1 MAFAE
6 YGREARAFRLRMPAP
21 SVSAR
26 GSRWPVR
33 LAVALSLP
41 LMAAAVVRWR
51 GLLYGAPHQ
60 LRAPS
65 AQLSRELA
73 LRVDERAAREPAAD
87 IDAAIAQALRVTGS
101 TLHFGLGHP
110 TSLSFS
116 EEREGNCVE
125 YAHLFATVFGRV
137 ARKAGLDA
145 HAHVVHTMRPRLFGL
160 RVPFRGFDDHDWVL
174 VTDGK
179 GQPLA
184 YLDPTLHDAM
194 LGADV
199 SGNVEAP
206 VIGARR

>member
-1 MAFAE
+1 
-6 YGREARAFRLRMPAP
+6 MPAP
-21 SVSAR
+21 SISAR
-26 GSRWPVR
+26 RSRWPVR
-33 LAVALSLP
+33 LAVAVSLP
-41 LMAAAVVRWR
+41 LIAAAVVRWG
-51 GLLYGAPHQ
+51 GLLYGAPH
-60 LRAPS
+60 RVVTPS
-65 AQLSRELA
+65 ATLSRELA
-73 LRVDERAAREPAAD
+73 GRVDERAAREPAAD
-87 IDAAIAQALRVTGS
+87 VDAAIAQALEVTGS

-137 ARKAGLDA
+137 ANRAKLDVR
-145 HAHVVHTMRPRLFGL
+145 AHVVHTMRPRLFGL
-160 RVPFRGFDDHDWVL
+160 RVPVRGFDDHDWVH

-184 YLDPTLHDAM
+184 YLDPTLHDAL

-206 VIGARR
+206 VVASRR